1 VAAPVVDTSADIA
14 VYFTDNIPATEHLAS
29 APFIEEALIS
39 LLDSASTS
47 IDASLYSLTRESVR
61 DAILRAHGR
70 GVTVR
75 VTCER
80 EYHAS
85 FQALEEAGIPVVPD
99 TRSGLM
105 HNKFFVI
112 DRRIVWTGST
122 NMTDEGFSSNHNNSP
137 AIVCPELAL
146 VYEAEFEEMF
156 IDRKFGTAKTDN
168 TPHFLT
174 CDGIIIESY
183 FSPSDESEAQLI
195 DEIRNADT
203 SIYFAIYYFT
213 SDPIREALV
222 ERANVGV
229 MVKGVFDIS
238 GANHP
243 YAEKEALCGVGI
255 PIKVEDFPGRL
266 HHKFM
271 VIDVDGI
278 DPVAVTGSY
287 NWTSAGTK
295 KNDENT
301 LIIHDPAISQ
311 IYYEEWCHIWQAIPA
326 TRGCNMPC
334 LFFPLALNAQAGSLG
349 APTPR

>member
-1 VAAPVVDTSADIA
+1 MAAPVVDTSADIA
-14 VYFTDNIPATEHLAS
+14 VYFTDNIPATERLAS

-47 IDASLYSLTRESVR
+47 IDASLYSLTRVSVR

-70 GVTVR
+70 GATVR

-80 EYHAS
+80 EYYAS
-85 FQALEEAGIPVVPD
+85 LQALEEAGIPVVPD

-146 VYEAEFEEMF
+146 AYEAEFEEMF

-168 TPHFLT
+168 TPHCLS
-174 CDGIIIESY
+174 CGGVVIESY
-183 FSPSDESEAQLI
+183 FSPTDGSEAQLI

-213 SDPIREALV
+213 SDPVREALV
-222 ERANVGV
+222 EQAAAGV
-229 MVKGVFDIS
+229 AVKGIFDAL
-238 GANHP
+238 GAGNY
-243 YAEKEALCGVGI
+243 YAEDEALCEAGI
-255 PIKVEDFPGRL
+255 PIKRENFYGIL

-271 VIDVDGI
+271 VIDADGS
-278 DPVAVTGSY
+278 DPVVVTGSY

-301 LIIHDPAISQ
+301 LIIHDQAISQ
-311 IYYEEWCHIWQAIPA
+311 IYYEEWRHIWQAIPA

-334 LFFPLALNAQAGSLG
+334 LFFPLALNAQPGSLG
-349 APTPR
+349 AP